1 MECQWRLK
9 VSFGRNWSL
18 LCPEM
23 ILWSTIHEISSSQAE
38 SMACPMRWSSDILL
52 SISDEMQQK
61 IIQLDLSE
69 TVIGYPNW
77 ISEQRCRFCNETVY
91 IWFTVI
97 QAHSYKGR
105 FICICYLHVSVKTY
119 LIDIKMQYAGEMV
132 SKAVYKSC
140 GHWITCL
147 DLCFSQKTLTLGL
160 QNRQFLEYHGVWC
173 FWSVSS
179 QIFM

>member
-105 FICICYLHVSVKTY
+105 FICICYLHVSVKTSDWY
-119 LIDIKMQYAGEMV
+119 QDAVCWRNGFQ
-132 SKAVYKSC
+132 AVYKSR

-147 DLCFSQKTLTLGL
+147 DLICFSQKILTLGL